1 MRRRALLL
9 ACAIAVAPSA
19 HAADAPYPAQPVQI
33 IMPFPPGGGADLVG
47 RALAAGL
54 TARLGQPFAVVT
66 RDGAAG
72 AVGFAALAQAKPDG
86 YTLAASPATPMT
98 NVPWLQKQLPYRF
111 ETFTPICQTFENVFT
126 IAVRPE
132 SRYRVL
138 KDLLD
143 DARAR
148 PGQVLYGCAALGSVP
163 HLSVEALAKGA
174 GVRFTLV
181 PYRGDTDVLPHLLS
195 RELDFGALALVTLSG
210 RDLRPLVV
218 FNNTRNAA
226 VPDVPAAG
234 ELGMPDIP
242 PGLNGLF
249 APRGTPEPVLAR
261 LERGCA
267 ETVASA
273 EFRDRLAR
281 LNGQIAYL
289 DRAAF
294 TQRLR
299 ADYELKGRLIRE
311 IGLAAQ

>member
-1 MRRRALLL
+1 MTGVIL
-9 ACAIAVAPSA
+9 AGPAR
-19 HAADAPYPAQPVQI
+19 AADAPYPTQPVQI

-72 AVGFAALAQAKPDG
+72 AVGFAALAQARPDG

-111 ETFTPICQTFENVFT
+111 ESFTPICQTFENVFT

-132 SRYRVL
+132 ARYRVL

-195 RELDFGALALVTLSG
+195 GELDFGALALVTISG
-210 RDLRPLVV
+210 RGLRPLVV
-218 FNNTRNAA
+218 FNNKRNAA
-226 VPDVPAAG
+226 LPDVPAAG

-249 APRGTPEPVLAR
+249 APAGTPEPVLAR

-267 ETVASA
+267 ATVASD
-273 EFRDRLAR
+273 EFRDQIAR
-281 LNGQIAYL
+281 LNGTVAYL

-294 TQRLR
+294 TARLR
-299 ADYELKGRLIRE
+299 GDYALKGELIRE
-311 IGLAAQ
+311 IGLAAQL